1 MILPVSTVVAF
12 AATTMVGLTNVNAR
26 DVEFRHGQ
34 LVADAVVLA
43 GVVGGPEAADE
54 TARRNGVTLSSMEW
68 SGVDEGRRLTVVVVT
83 RDDRTFRS
91 DAIGG

>member
-1 MILPVSTVVAF
+1 MILPASTVVAF
-12 AATTMVGLTNVNAR
+12 TAATMVGLVSVNTR

-43 GVVGGPEAADE
+43 GVVGGSEAADE
-54 TARRNGVTLSSMEW
+54 TARRNGATLSSMEW
-68 SGVDEGRRLTVVVVT
+68 TGDDGRRLTVVVVT

>member
-12 AATTMVGLTNVNAR
+12 TATTMVGLVSVNAR
-26 DVEFRHGQ
+26 DIEFRHGQ

-43 GVVGGPEAADE
+43 GVVGGSEAADE
-54 TARRNGVTLSSMEW
+54 TARRNGATLSSMEW
-68 SGVDEGRRLTVVVVT
+68 TGDDGRRLTVVVVT

>member
-1 MILPVSTVVAF
+1 VILPVSTVVAF
-12 AATTMVGLTNVNAR
+12 TATTMVGLVSVNTR

-54 TARRNGVTLSSMEW
+54 TARRNGATLSSMEW
-68 SGVDEGRRLTVVVVT
+68 TGDDDGRRLTVVVVT

>member
-1 MILPVSTVVAF
+1 MILPASTVVAF
-12 AATTMVGLTNVNAR
+12 TAATMVGLVSVNTR

-54 TARRNGVTLSSMEW
+54 TARRNGATLSSMEW
-68 SGVDEGRRLTVVVVT
+68 TDDEGRRLTVVVVT